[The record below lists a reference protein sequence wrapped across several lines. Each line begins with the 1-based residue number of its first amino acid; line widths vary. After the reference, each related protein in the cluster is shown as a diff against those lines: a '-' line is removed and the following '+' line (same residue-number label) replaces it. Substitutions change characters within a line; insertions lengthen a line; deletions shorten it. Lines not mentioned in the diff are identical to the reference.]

1 MNPHMQR
8 EIERLKKKLLTVSA
22 TVETALQ
29 KAIRSLKDRDAV
41 LAQQVIDGDRDID
54 QMEVDVEEEVLK
66 ILALYNPVAIDLRFV
81 ISVLKINNDLERIGD
96 QASNI
101 AARTIFLNTHPKIE
115 IPYEITTMVNA
126 TQAML
131 RKSLDAL
138 INMDPG
144 LAREVMLADDE
155 IDNLHKQMYSLVQ
168 DKIRSDLDKIEC
180 WINILSVSRQLERIA
195 DQVTNIAEDVIYM
208 VEGVIVRHQESV
220 SQ

>member
-101 AARTIFLNTHPKIE
+101 AARTIFLDTHPKIE
-115 IPYEITTMVNA
+115 IPREITTMVNA

-131 RKSLDAL
+131 CKSLDAL

-144 LAREVMLADDE
+144 LAREVMYADDE
-155 IDNLHKQMYSLVQ
+155 IDNLHKQMYTLVQ

-208 VEGVIVRHQESV
+208 VEGVIVRHQVSV